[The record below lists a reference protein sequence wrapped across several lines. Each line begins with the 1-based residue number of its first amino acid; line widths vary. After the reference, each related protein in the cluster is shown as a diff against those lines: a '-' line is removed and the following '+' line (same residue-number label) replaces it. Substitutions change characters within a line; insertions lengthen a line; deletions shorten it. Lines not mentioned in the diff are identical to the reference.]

1 MRQRVSEEN
10 KAISI
15 QKAKVKVKD
24 YPDQIMKDGKFNPI
38 CPSGYNFL
46 TGYTD
51 YREDNCKRGFTPST
65 YGKVNGVRIHNI

>member
-51 YREDNCKRGFTPST
+51 YREDVQPVRINYNSSA
-65 YGKVNGVRIHNI
+65 KVNGRHLNF